1 MSFLGVLD
9 GVLGAGC
16 DGAGRQALS
25 EGGGAGGL
33 VGEVAGGRCSGALDG
48 VLGAGFNAAGWEG
61 LEGDGFAEGLVGG
74 VAGGKSA
81 LALCCCSYMY
91 SSLSH

>member
-1 MSFLGVLD
+1 M
-9 GVLGAGC
+9 
-16 DGAGRQALS
+16 
-25 EGGGAGGL
+25 
-33 VGEVAGGRCSGALDG
+33 GEVAGGRCSGALDG

-81 LALCCCSYMY
+81 LALFCCSYMY